1 MDNRQDYQP
10 FTPKSNGKLPDF
22 SAQNYRDRF
31 VEETEEEKLDLSWLL
46 GVLRRRILVM
56 AAATIALS
64 ALAGTAIVT
73 ASKQI
78 TLEYE
83 GSFSLLVEP
92 ATAEGLLS
100 KQLDNTVAADLAKI
114 NIEGISLVDYETQ
127 IRILRSPKMMQPVL
141 QDLRAWNPNLTYS
154 ELMTKLSISR
164 VSYGRDGKQ
173 QGTKILEVRY
183 KDSDP
188 NKIYGV
194 LDKVSKAYLEYS
206 LQQRLTGINQGIKF
220 IDMEMP
226 KLRERVEVLQ
236 LQVQRLRQN
245 SNLFE
250 PQLEGKSLSEQVQSI
265 RGQQVGLQVQLKG
278 MRNLYQSYQNLLDK
292 NNPIGVLMTQGQ
304 AYGGLLS
311 QIQKIDSDLSLKL
324 AQYREDSLPVLAL
337 RKSREELVLTAT
349 QQAKEVVMGNLASQ
363 IKEVEARDREMTAL
377 QKALYQKIRNFSV
390 TTRQYDNLVREQ
402 QVVTKSLSDFLAKR
416 EALRI
421 DAAQQ
426 QIPWVLINPPE
437 IPLDKFNRPIPATV
451 KQTKKQLALAVI
463 LSSLLGIA
471 VGLLVEVLNTVFHS
485 PEALR
490 IATKLPVIGVIP
502 FSKKV
507 RRRAPARQRK
517 LTSARSS
524 SKSQVQVLE
533 SLDTE
538 PTAPTL
544 IGGQSIFRELD
555 YQFLEA
561 FRSLYTNIHLLSAGT
576 AIRSLLVS
584 SAVAGDGKSTVALH
598 LAAIAAAVGQRVLLV
613 DADLRCPQLH
623 TKLGLPNVR
632 GLADAIST
640 DLSLNDAIQ
649 RALNQDNLFVLT
661 AGQIPPDPIKLL
673 SSKKMQY
680 LMEQF
685 QAFFDL
691 VIYDTPPLAGLA
703 DAHLI
708 AAHTDATIMVVQIAK
723 TDRAQVRKV
732 LEELKI
738 SGASVLGIVANGC
751 KNDPNSYRQR
761 SVGLDTLYDQKLSA
775 LGTKNQ
781 N

>member
-10 FTPKSNGKLPDF
+10 FTPKSNGKLPNF
-22 SAQNYRDRF
+22 SAQNYRDNF
-31 VEETEEEKLDLSWLL
+31 VEETEEEKLDLSWLF

-64 ALAGTAIVT
+64 ALAGTAIFIT
-73 ASKQI
+73 SKKI
-78 TLEYE
+78 TLDYE

-141 QDLRAWNPNLTYS
+141 QELRAWNPNLTYTEMMS
-154 ELMTKLSISR
+154 KLTINR
-164 VSYGRDGKQ
+164 VSYAKDGKQ

-183 KDSDP
+183 KDSDT

-236 LQVQRLRQN
+236 LQVQKLRQQ
-245 SNLFE
+245 SNLFD

-265 RGQQVGLQVQLKG
+265 RGQQVGLQVQLRG
-278 MRNLYQSYQNLLDK
+278 MRSLYQSYQKLVNE
-292 NNPIGVLMTQGQ
+292 NNPVGVLMTQGQ
-304 AYGGLLS
+304 AYSGLLS
-311 QIQKIDSDLSLKL
+311 QIQKVDSDLSLKL
-324 AQYREDSLPVLAL
+324 AQYRDDSLPILAL
-337 RKSREELVLTAT
+337 RKSREELILTSS
-349 QQAKEVVMGNLASQ
+349 QQAKEVVMANLSSQ
-363 IKEVEARDREMTAL
+363 IKEVEARDREMTLL
-377 QKALYQKIRNFSV
+377 QKELNQKIRNFSV

-437 IPLDKFNRPIPATV
+437 IPLDKFGKYTTFTV

-463 LSSLLGIA
+463 LSGLLGIA
-471 VGLLVEVLNTVFHS
+471 VGLLVEVLNTVFHT

-490 IATKLPVIGVIP
+490 IATRLPVIGIIP

-507 RRRAPARQRK
+507 KRRPPVRSRK
-517 LTSARSS
+517 LTSARSN
-524 SKSQVQVLE
+524 SKVEVMELGEAQPTVPMLGP
-533 SLDTE
+533 SLFSD
-538 PTAPTL
+538 
-544 IGGQSIFRELD
+544 LD

-561 FRSLYTNIHLLSAGT
+561 FRSLYTNIHLLSAGRT
-576 AIRSLLVS
+576 IRSLLVS

-598 LAAIAAAVGQRVLLV
+598 LAATAAAVGQRVLLV

-623 TKLGLPNVR
+623 AKLGLPNVR
-632 GLADAIST
+632 GLGDAIST

-649 RALNQDNLFVLT
+649 RSPNQDNLFVLT

-691 VIYDTPPLAGLA
+691 VIYDTPPLGGLA

-708 AAHTDATIMVVQIAK
+708 AAHTDATIMVVQIGK
-723 TDRAQVRKV
+723 TDRSQVRRV

-751 KNDPNSYRQR
+751 KNDRHSYRSR
-761 SVGLDTLYDQKLSA
+761 PVGLETLYDQKLPV
-775 LGTKNQ
+775 LGTNNQ
-781 N
+781 K

>member
-10 FTPKSNGKLPDF
+10 FTPKSNGKLPNF
-22 SAQNYRDRF
+22 SAQNYRDNF
-31 VEETEEEKLDLSWLL
+31 VEETEEEKLDLSWLF

-64 ALAGTAIVT
+64 ALAGTAIFIT
-73 ASKQI
+73 SKKI
-78 TLEYE
+78 TLDYE

-141 QDLRAWNPNLTYS
+141 QELQAWNPNLTYTEMMS
-154 ELMTKLSISR
+154 KLTINR
-164 VSYGRDGKQ
+164 VSYAKDGKQ

-188 NKIYGV
+188 KKIYGV

-236 LQVQRLRQN
+236 LQVQRLRQQ
-245 SNLFE
+245 SNLFD

-265 RGQQVGLQVQLKG
+265 RGQQVGLQVQLRG
-278 MRNLYQSYQNLLDK
+278 MRSLYQSYQKLVNE
-292 NNPIGVLMTQGQ
+292 NNPVGVLMTQGQ
-304 AYGGLLS
+304 AYSGLLS
-311 QIQKIDSDLSLKL
+311 QIQKVDSDLSLKS
-324 AQYREDSLPVLAL
+324 AQYRDDSLPILAL
-337 RKSREELVLTAT
+337 RKSREELILTSS
-349 QQAKEVVMGNLASQ
+349 QQAKEVVMSNLSSQ
-363 IKEVEARDREMTAL
+363 IKEVEARDREMTLL
-377 QKALYQKIRNFSV
+377 QKELNKKIRDFSV
-390 TTRQYDNLVREQ
+390 TTREYDNLVREQ

-437 IPLDKFNRPIPATV
+437 IPLDKFGKYITSTV

-471 VGLLVEVLNTVFHS
+471 VGLLVEVLNTVFHT

-490 IATKLPVIGVIP
+490 IATRLPVIGVIP

-507 RRRAPARQRK
+507 KRRPPVRSRK
-517 LTSARSS
+517 LTSARSN
-524 SKSQVQVLE
+524 SKVEVMQLGEAQPTVPILE
-533 SLDTE
+533 PSLFSD
-538 PTAPTL
+538 
-544 IGGQSIFRELD
+544 LD

-561 FRSLYTNIHLLSAGT
+561 FRSLYTNIHLLSAGRT
-576 AIRSLLVS
+576 IRSLLVS

-598 LAAIAAAVGQRVLLV
+598 LAATAAAVGQRVLLV

-623 TKLGLPNVR
+623 AKLGLPNVR
-632 GLADAIST
+632 GLGDAIST

-649 RALNQDNLFVLT
+649 RSPNQDNLFVLT

-691 VIYDTPPLAGLA
+691 VIYDTPPLGGLA

-708 AAHTDATIMVVQIAK
+708 AAHTDATIMVVQIGK
-723 TDRAQVRKV
+723 TDRSQVRRV

-751 KNDPNSYRQR
+751 KNDRHSYRSR
-761 SVGLDTLYDQKLSA
+761 PVGLETLYDQKLPV
-775 LGTKNQ
+775 LGTNNQ
-781 N
+781 K

>member
-10 FTPKSNGKLPDF
+10 FTPKSNGKLPNF
-22 SAQNYRDRF
+22 SAQNYRDNF
-31 VEETEEEKLDLSWLL
+31 VEETEEEKLDLSWLF

-64 ALAGTAIVT
+64 ALAGTAIFIT
-73 ASKQI
+73 SKKI
-78 TLEYE
+78 TLDYE

-141 QDLRAWNPNLTYS
+141 QELRAWNPNLTYTEMMS
-154 ELMTKLSISR
+154 KLTISR
-164 VSYGRDGKQ
+164 VSYAKDGKQ

-183 KDSDP
+183 KDSDI

-236 LQVQRLRQN
+236 LQVQKLRQQ
-245 SNLFE
+245 SNLFD

-265 RGQQVGLQVQLKG
+265 RGQQVGLQVQLRG
-278 MRNLYQSYQNLLDK
+278 MRSLYQSYQKLVNE
-292 NNPIGVLMTQGQ
+292 NNPVGVLMTQGQ
-304 AYGGLLS
+304 AYSGLLS
-311 QIQKIDSDLSLKL
+311 QIQKVDSDLSLKL
-324 AQYREDSLPVLAL
+324 AQYRDDSLPILAL
-337 RKSREELVLTAT
+337 RKSREELILTSS
-349 QQAKEVVMGNLASQ
+349 QQAKEVVMANLSSQ
-363 IKEVEARDREMTAL
+363 IKEVEARDREMTLL
-377 QKALYQKIRNFSV
+377 QKELNQKIRNFSV

-437 IPLDKFNRPIPATV
+437 IPLDKFGKYITSTV

-471 VGLLVEVLNTVFHS
+471 VGLLVEVLNTVFHT

-490 IATKLPVIGVIP
+490 IATRLPVIGVIP

-507 RRRAPARQRK
+507 KRRPPVRSRK
-517 LTSARSS
+517 LTSARSN
-524 SKSQVQVLE
+524 SKVEVMELGEAQPTVPMLGP
-533 SLDTE
+533 SLFSD
-538 PTAPTL
+538 
-544 IGGQSIFRELD
+544 LD

-561 FRSLYTNIHLLSAGT
+561 FRSLYTNIHLLSAGRT
-576 AIRSLLVS
+576 IRSLLVS

-598 LAAIAAAVGQRVLLV
+598 LAATAAAVGQRVLLV

-623 TKLGLPNVR
+623 AKLGLPNVR
-632 GLADAIST
+632 GLGDAIST

-649 RALNQDNLFVLT
+649 RSPNQDNLFVLT

-691 VIYDTPPLAGLA
+691 VIYDTPPLGGLA

-708 AAHTDATIMVVQIAK
+708 AAHTDATIMVVQIGK
-723 TDRAQVRKV
+723 TDRSQVRRV

-751 KNDPNSYRQR
+751 KNDRHSYRSR
-761 SVGLDTLYDQKLSA
+761 PVGLETLYDQKLPV
-775 LGTKNQ
+775 LGTNNQ
-781 N
+781 K

>member
-1 MDNRQDYQP
+1 MDSRQDYQP
-10 FTPKSNGKLPDF
+10 FTPKSNAKLPEL
-22 SAQNYRDRF
+22 SAQNYRDHF
-31 VEETEEEKLDLSWLL
+31 VEEREEEKLDLSWLL
-46 GVLRRRILVM
+46 GVVRRRFLVM

-64 ALAGTAIVT
+64 ALAGTAIVAT
-73 ASKQI
+73 SKSI
-78 TLEYE
+78 TVEYE

-92 ATAEGLLS
+92 ATAEGLQS
-100 KQLDNTVAADLAKI
+100 KQLNNTQAADLARI
-114 NIEGISLVDYETQ
+114 NIEGISLLDYETQ
-127 IRILRSPKMMQPVL
+127 IRILRSPKMMQPVIEE
-141 QDLRAWNPNLTYS
+141 LRASYPKMNYS
-154 ELMTKLSISR
+154 ELISKMSIQRISYTK
-164 VSYGRDGKQ
+164 DGKQ
-173 QGTKILEVRY
+173 QGTKILQVRY
-183 KDSDP
+183 KDS
-188 NKIYGV
+188 NRKKIYRV
-194 LDKVSKAYLEYS
+194 LDKISKAYLDYS
-206 LQQRLTGINQGIKF
+206 LQQRLMGINQGIKF
-220 IDMEMP
+220 IDTEMP

-236 LQVQRLRQN
+236 LQVQRLRQQ

-250 PQLEGKSLSEQVQSI
+250 PQIEGKSLSEQVQSI
-265 RGQQVGLQVQLKG
+265 RGKQVEIRVQLKG
-278 MRNLYQSYQNLLDK
+278 MRNLYQSYEKLLNE
-292 NNPIGVLMTQGQ
+292 NNPQGLLMTQGQ
-304 AYGGLLS
+304 AYGALLG
-311 QIQKIDSDLSLKL
+311 QIQRIDSELSLKL

-349 QQAKEVVMGNLASQ
+349 QQAREVVMGNLETQ

-377 QKALYQKIRNFSV
+377 QNALNQKIRNFSV
-390 TTRQYDNLVREQ
+390 TTRQYDNLQREL

-437 IPLDKFNRPIPATV
+437 IPLDKFGRPITATV

-471 VGLLVEVLNTVFHS
+471 VGLLVEVLNTVFHT
-485 PEALR
+485 PESLR
-490 IATKLPVIGVIP
+490 MATRLPILGAIP
-502 FSKKV
+502 FTKKV
-507 RRRAPARQRK
+507 KRRPPARQRK
-517 LTSARSS
+517 LTSARSN
-524 SKSQVQVLE
+524 SKVEVVELGE
-533 SLDTE
+533 PRDTGSMS
-538 PTAPTL
+538 
-544 IGGQSIFRELD
+544 GGPSILSDLD

-576 AIRSLLVS
+576 AIRSLLVG

-598 LAAIAAAVGQRVLLV
+598 LAATAAAVGQRVLLV

-623 TKLGLPNVR
+623 AKLGLPNVR
-632 GLADAIST
+632 GLGDAIST

-649 RALNQDNLFVLT
+649 RAPNQENLFVLT

-703 DAHLI
+703 DTHLI
-708 AAHTDATIMVVQIAK
+708 AAHTDATIMVVQIGQ

-751 KNDPNSYRQR
+751 KNTGHSYRQR
-761 SVGLDTLYDQKLSA
+761 PVVLDTLYDQKLSA
-775 LGTKNQ
+775 LGTKNPK
-781 N
+781 

>member
-10 FTPKSNGKLPDF
+10 FTSKSNGKLPEF
-22 SAQNYRDRF
+22 STQKYRDNF
-31 VEETEEEKLDLSWLL
+31 VEETEEEKLDLSWLA

-64 ALAGTAIVT
+64 ALAGTAIVIT
-73 ASKQI
+73 SKKM

-127 IRILRSPKMMQPVL
+127 IRILRSPKMMEPVVKE
-141 QDLRAWNPNLTYS
+141 LRTWNPNMTYS
-154 ELMTKLSISR
+154 ELMSKLSISR
-164 VSYGRDGKQ
+164 LSYTKDGKQ

-183 KDSDP
+183 KDTDKQ
-188 NKIYGV
+188 KIYGV
-194 LDKVSKAYLEYS
+194 LEKVSKAYLEYS

-236 LQVQRLRQN
+236 LQVQRLRQQ
-245 SNLFE
+245 SNLFD

-265 RGQQVGLQVQLKG
+265 RGQQVGIQVQLQG
-278 MRNLYQSYQNLLDK
+278 IRNLYQSYEKLLK
-292 NNPIGVLMTQGQ
+292 QNNPQGLLMTQGL
-304 AYGGLLS
+304 AYAGLLG
-311 QIQKIDSDLSLKL
+311 QIQKIDSDLSMKL
-324 AQYREDSLPVLAL
+324 AQYREDSLPVVAL
-337 RKSREELVLTAT
+337 RKSREQLILTAT
-349 QQAKEVVMGNLASQ
+349 QQAKEVVMGNLETQ
-363 IKEVEARDREMTAL
+363 IRELEARDREMTAL
-377 QKALYQKIRNFSV
+377 QKNINQKIRNFSV
-390 TTRQYDNLVREQ
+390 TTRQYDNLQREL
-402 QVVTKSLSDFLAKR
+402 QVVTKSFSDFLAKR

-437 IPLDKFNRPIPATV
+437 IPLDKFGRPIAATV

-463 LSSLLGIA
+463 LSSLVGIA
-471 VGLLVEVLNTVFHS
+471 IGLLVEVLNTVFHT
-485 PEALR
+485 PEAVR
-490 IATKLPVIGVIP
+490 MATKLPVIGVIP
-502 FSKKV
+502 FTKKV
-507 RRRAPARQRK
+507 KRRPPARSRK
-517 LTSARSS
+517 LTSARSQ
-524 SKSQVQVLE
+524 SKSKVEFLE
-533 SLDTE
+533 PVE
-538 PTAPTL
+538 VIPTAPML
-544 IGGQSIFRELD
+544 GGQSIFSDLD
-555 YQFLEA
+555 YPFVEA
-561 FRSLYTNIHLLSAGT
+561 FRSLYTNIHLLSAGRT
-576 AIRSLLVS
+576 LRSLLVA
-584 SAVAGDGKSTVALH
+584 SASAGDGKSTVALH
-598 LAAIAAAVGQRVLLV
+598 LAATAAAVGQRVLLV

-623 TKLGLPNVR
+623 AKLGIPNVR
-632 GLADAIST
+632 GLGDAIST
-640 DLSLNDAIQ
+640 DLSLNDAIV
-649 RALNQDNLFVLT
+649 RAPNQDNLFVLT
-661 AGQIPPDPIKLL
+661 AGQIPADPIKLL

-708 AAHTDATIMVVQIAK
+708 AAHTDATIMVVQIGK
-723 TDRAQVRKV
+723 TDRSQVRKV

-751 KNDPNSYRQR
+751 KNSNHSYRQR
-761 SVGLDTLYDQKLSA
+761 PIGIETLYDQKLSP

>member
-10 FTPKSNGKLPDF
+10 FTPKSNGKLPNL
-22 SAQNYRDRF
+22 SAQNYRDNF
-31 VEETEEEKLDLSWLL
+31 VEETEEEEKLDLSWLF

-64 ALAGTAIVT
+64 ALAGTAILIT
-73 ASKQI
+73 SKKI
-78 TLEYE
+78 TLDYE

-100 KQLDNTVAADLAKI
+100 KQLDNSVTADLAKI

-141 QDLRAWNPNLTYS
+141 QELQAWNPNLTYTEMMS
-154 ELMTKLSISR
+154 KLTINR
-164 VSYGRDGKQ
+164 VSYAKDGKQ

-183 KDSDP
+183 KDSNP
-188 NKIYGV
+188 KKIYGV

-236 LQVQRLRQN
+236 LQVQRLRQQ
-245 SNLFE
+245 SNLFD

-265 RGQQVGLQVQLKG
+265 RGQQVGLQVQLRG
-278 MRNLYQSYQNLLDK
+278 MRSLYQSYQKLVNE
-292 NNPIGVLMTQGQ
+292 NNPVGVLMTQGQ
-304 AYGGLLS
+304 AYSGLLS
-311 QIQKIDSDLSLKL
+311 QIQKVDSDLSLKS
-324 AQYREDSLPVLAL
+324 AQYRDDSLPILAL
-337 RKSREELVLTAT
+337 RKSREELILTSS
-349 QQAKEVVMGNLASQ
+349 QQAKEVVMSNLSSQ
-363 IKEVEARDREMTAL
+363 IKEVEARDREMTLL
-377 QKALYQKIRNFSV
+377 QKELNKKIRDFSV
-390 TTRQYDNLVREQ
+390 TTREYDNLVREQ

-437 IPLDKFNRPIPATV
+437 IPLDKFGKYVTSTV

-471 VGLLVEVLNTVFHS
+471 VGLLVEVLNTVFHT

-490 IATKLPVIGVIP
+490 IATRLPVIGVIP

-507 RRRAPARQRK
+507 KRRPPVRSRK
-517 LTSARSS
+517 LTSARSN
-524 SKSQVQVLE
+524 SKVEVMQLGEAQPTVPILE
-533 SLDTE
+533 PSLFSD
-538 PTAPTL
+538 
-544 IGGQSIFRELD
+544 LD

-561 FRSLYTNIHLLSAGT
+561 FRSLYTNIHLLSAGRT
-576 AIRSLLVS
+576 IRSLLVS

-598 LAAIAAAVGQRVLLV
+598 LAATAAAVGQRVLLV

-623 TKLGLPNVR
+623 AKLGLPNVR
-632 GLADAIST
+632 GLGDAIST

-649 RALNQDNLFVLT
+649 RSPNQDNLFVLT

-691 VIYDTPPLAGLA
+691 VIYDTPPLGGLA

-708 AAHTDATIMVVQIAK
+708 AAHTDATIMVVQIGK
-723 TDRAQVRKV
+723 TDRSQVRRV

-751 KNDPNSYRQR
+751 KNDRHSYRSR
-761 SVGLDTLYDQKLSA
+761 PVGLETLYDQKLPV
-775 LGTKNQ
+775 LGTNNQ
-781 N
+781 K

>member
-10 FTPKSNGKLPDF
+10 YTPKSNGKLPNF
-22 SAQNYRDRF
+22 SAQNYRDNF
-31 VEETEEEKLDLSWLL
+31 VEEIEEEKLDLSWLL

-64 ALAGTAIVT
+64 ALAGTAIFIT
-73 ASKQI
+73 SKKI
-78 TLEYE
+78 TLDYE

-100 KQLDNTVAADLAKI
+100 KQLDNTVAADLANI

-141 QDLRAWNPNLTYS
+141 KELRAWNPNMTYT
-154 ELMTKLSISR
+154 ELMSKLTISR
-164 VSYGRDGKQ
+164 VSYAKDGKQ

-183 KDSDP
+183 KDADT

-236 LQVQRLRQN
+236 LQVQRLRQQ
-245 SNLFE
+245 SNLFD

-265 RGQQVGLQVQLKG
+265 RGQQVGLQVQLRG
-278 MRNLYQSYQNLLDK
+278 MRSLYQSYQKLINE
-292 NNPIGVLMTQGQ
+292 NNPVGVLMTQGQ
-304 AYGGLLS
+304 AYSGLLG
-311 QIQKIDSDLSLKL
+311 QIQKVDSDLSLKL

-337 RKSREELVLTAT
+337 RKSREELILTSS
-349 QQAKEVVMGNLASQ
+349 QQAKEVVMGNLSTQ
-363 IKEVEARDREMTAL
+363 IKEVEARDREMTLL
-377 QKALYQKIRNFSV
+377 QKELNQKIRNFSV

-437 IPLDKFNRPIPATV
+437 IPLDKFGKYITSTV

-463 LSSLLGIA
+463 LSGLLGIA
-471 VGLLVEVLNTVFHS
+471 VGLLVEVLNTVFHT

-490 IATKLPVIGVIP
+490 IATRLPVIGVIP
-502 FSKKV
+502 FSKKAKRRPPV
-507 RRRAPARQRK
+507 RSRK
-517 LTSARSS
+517 LTSARSN
-524 SKSQVQVLE
+524 SKVEVMELGEAQPTVPMLGP
-533 SLDTE
+533 SLFSD
-538 PTAPTL
+538 
-544 IGGQSIFRELD
+544 LD

-561 FRSLYTNIHLLSAGT
+561 FRSLYTNIHLLSAGRT
-576 AIRSLLVS
+576 IRSLLVG
-584 SAVAGDGKSTVALH
+584 SALAGDGKSTVALH
-598 LAAIAAAVGQRVLLV
+598 LAATAAAVGQRVLLV

-623 TKLGLPNVR
+623 AKLGLPNVR
-632 GLADAIST
+632 GLGDAIST

-649 RALNQDNLFVLT
+649 RSPNQDNLFVLT

-691 VIYDTPPLAGLA
+691 VIYDTPPLGGLA

-708 AAHTDATIMVVQIAK
+708 AAHTDATIMVVQIGK
-723 TDRAQVRKV
+723 TDRSHVRRV

-751 KNDPNSYRQR
+751 KNDRHSYRQR
-761 SVGLDTLYDQKLSA
+761 PVGLETLYDQKISV
-775 LGTKNQ
+775 LGTNNQ
-781 N
+781 K

>member
-10 FTPKSNGKLPDF
+10 FTPKSNGKLPNF
-22 SAQNYRDRF
+22 SAQNYRDNF
-31 VEETEEEKLDLSWLL
+31 VEETEEEKLDLSWLF

-64 ALAGTAIVT
+64 ALAGTAILIT
-73 ASKQI
+73 SKKI
-78 TLEYE
+78 TLDYE

-100 KQLDNTVAADLAKI
+100 KQLDNSVAADLAKI

-141 QDLRAWNPNLTYS
+141 QELQAWNPNLTYTEMMS
-154 ELMTKLSISR
+154 KLTINR
-164 VSYGRDGKQ
+164 VSYAKDGKQ

-188 NKIYGV
+188 KKIYGV

-236 LQVQRLRQN
+236 LQVQRLRQQ
-245 SNLFE
+245 SNLFD

-265 RGQQVGLQVQLKG
+265 RGQQVGLQVQLRG
-278 MRNLYQSYQNLLDK
+278 MRSLYQSYQKLVNE
-292 NNPIGVLMTQGQ
+292 NNPVGVLMTQGQ
-304 AYGGLLS
+304 AYSGLLS
-311 QIQKIDSDLSLKL
+311 QIQKVDSDLSLKS
-324 AQYREDSLPVLAL
+324 AQYRDDSLPILAL
-337 RKSREELVLTAT
+337 RKSREELILTSS
-349 QQAKEVVMGNLASQ
+349 QQAKEVVMSNLSSQ
-363 IKEVEARDREMTAL
+363 IKEVEARDREMTLL
-377 QKALYQKIRNFSV
+377 QKELNKKIRDFSV
-390 TTRQYDNLVREQ
+390 TTREYDNLVREQ

-437 IPLDKFNRPIPATV
+437 IPLDKFGKYVTSTV

-471 VGLLVEVLNTVFHS
+471 VGLLVEVLNTVFHT

-490 IATKLPVIGVIP
+490 IATRLPVIGVIP

-507 RRRAPARQRK
+507 KRRPPVRSRK
-517 LTSARSS
+517 LTSARSN
-524 SKSQVQVLE
+524 SKVEVMQLGEAQPTVPILE
-533 SLDTE
+533 PSLFSD
-538 PTAPTL
+538 
-544 IGGQSIFRELD
+544 LD

-561 FRSLYTNIHLLSAGT
+561 FRSLYTNIHLLSAGRT
-576 AIRSLLVS
+576 IRSLLVS

-598 LAAIAAAVGQRVLLV
+598 LAATAAAVGQRVLLV

-623 TKLGLPNVR
+623 AKLGLPNVR
-632 GLADAIST
+632 GLGDAIST

-649 RALNQDNLFVLT
+649 RSPNQDNLFVLT

-691 VIYDTPPLAGLA
+691 VIYDTPPLGGLA

-708 AAHTDATIMVVQIAK
+708 AAHTDATIMVVQIGK
-723 TDRAQVRKV
+723 TDRSQVRRV

-751 KNDPNSYRQR
+751 KNDRHSYRSR
-761 SVGLDTLYDQKLSA
+761 PVGLETLYDQKLPV
-775 LGTKNQ
+775 LGTNNQ
-781 N
+781 K

>member
-10 FTPKSNGKLPDF
+10 FTPKSNGKLPNF
-22 SAQNYRDRF
+22 SAQNYRDNF
-31 VEETEEEKLDLSWLL
+31 VEETEEEKLDLSWLF

-64 ALAGTAIVT
+64 ALAGTAIFIT
-73 ASKQI
+73 SKKI
-78 TLEYE
+78 TLDYE

-141 QDLRAWNPNLTYS
+141 QELQAWNPNLTYTEMMS
-154 ELMTKLSISR
+154 KLTINR
-164 VSYGRDGKQ
+164 VSYAKDGKQ

-183 KDSDP
+183 KDSNP
-188 NKIYGV
+188 KKIYGV

-236 LQVQRLRQN
+236 LQVQRLRQQ
-245 SNLFE
+245 SNLFD

-265 RGQQVGLQVQLKG
+265 RGQQVGLQVQLRG
-278 MRNLYQSYQNLLDK
+278 MRSLYQSYQKLVNE
-292 NNPIGVLMTQGQ
+292 NNPVGVLMTQGQ
-304 AYGGLLS
+304 AYSGLLS
-311 QIQKIDSDLSLKL
+311 QIQKVDSDLSLKS
-324 AQYREDSLPVLAL
+324 AQYRDDSLPILAL
-337 RKSREELVLTAT
+337 RKSREELILTSS
-349 QQAKEVVMGNLASQ
+349 QQAKEVVMSNLSSQ
-363 IKEVEARDREMTAL
+363 IKEVEARDREMTLL
-377 QKALYQKIRNFSV
+377 QKELNKKIRDFSV
-390 TTRQYDNLVREQ
+390 TTREYDNLVREQ

-437 IPLDKFNRPIPATV
+437 IPLDKFGKYVTSTV

-471 VGLLVEVLNTVFHS
+471 VGLLVEVLNTVFHT

-490 IATKLPVIGVIP
+490 IATRLPVIGVIP

-507 RRRAPARQRK
+507 KRRPPVRSRK
-517 LTSARSS
+517 LTSARSN
-524 SKSQVQVLE
+524 SKVEVMQLGEAQPTVPILE
-533 SLDTE
+533 PSLFSD
-538 PTAPTL
+538 
-544 IGGQSIFRELD
+544 LD

-561 FRSLYTNIHLLSAGT
+561 FRSLYTNIHLLSAGRT
-576 AIRSLLVS
+576 IRSLLVS

-598 LAAIAAAVGQRVLLV
+598 LAATAAAVGQRVLLV

-623 TKLGLPNVR
+623 AKLGLPNVR
-632 GLADAIST
+632 GLGDAIST

-649 RALNQDNLFVLT
+649 RSPNQDNLFVLT

-691 VIYDTPPLAGLA
+691 VIYDTPPLGGLA

-708 AAHTDATIMVVQIAK
+708 AAHTDATIMVVQIGK
-723 TDRAQVRKV
+723 TDRSQVRRV

-751 KNDPNSYRQR
+751 KNDRHSYRSR
-761 SVGLDTLYDQKLSA
+761 PVGLETLYDQKLPV
-775 LGTKNQ
+775 LGTNNQ
-781 N
+781 K

>member
-10 FTPKSNGKLPDF
+10 FTPKSNGKLPNF
-22 SAQNYRDRF
+22 SAQNYRDNF
-31 VEETEEEKLDLSWLL
+31 VEETEEEKLDLSWLF

-56 AAATIALS
+56 VAATIALS
-64 ALAGTAIVT
+64 ALAGTAIFIT
-73 ASKQI
+73 SKKI
-78 TLEYE
+78 TLDYE

-141 QDLRAWNPNLTYS
+141 QELQAWNPNLTYTEMMS
-154 ELMTKLSISR
+154 KLTINR
-164 VSYGRDGKQ
+164 VSYAKDGKQ

-188 NKIYGV
+188 KKIYGV

-236 LQVQRLRQN
+236 LQVQRLRQQ
-245 SNLFE
+245 SNLFD

-265 RGQQVGLQVQLKG
+265 RGQQVGLQVQLRG
-278 MRNLYQSYQNLLDK
+278 MRSLYQSYQKLVNE
-292 NNPIGVLMTQGQ
+292 NNPVGVLMTQGQ
-304 AYGGLLS
+304 AYSGLLS
-311 QIQKIDSDLSLKL
+311 QIQKVDSDLSLKS
-324 AQYREDSLPVLAL
+324 AQYREDSLPILAL
-337 RKSREELVLTAT
+337 RKSREELILTSS
-349 QQAKEVVMGNLASQ
+349 QQAKEVVMSNLSSQ
-363 IKEVEARDREMTAL
+363 IKEVEARDREMTLL
-377 QKALYQKIRNFSV
+377 QKELNKKIRDFSV
-390 TTRQYDNLVREQ
+390 TTREYDNLVREQ

-437 IPLDKFNRPIPATV
+437 IPLDKFGKYITSTV

-471 VGLLVEVLNTVFHS
+471 VGLLVEVLNTVFHT

-490 IATKLPVIGVIP
+490 IATRLPVIGVIP

-507 RRRAPARQRK
+507 KRRPPVRSRK
-517 LTSARSS
+517 LTSARSN
-524 SKSQVQVLE
+524 SKVEVMQLGEAQPTVPILE
-533 SLDTE
+533 PSLFSD
-538 PTAPTL
+538 
-544 IGGQSIFRELD
+544 LD

-561 FRSLYTNIHLLSAGT
+561 FRSLYTNIHLLSAGRT
-576 AIRSLLVS
+576 IRSLLVS

-598 LAAIAAAVGQRVLLV
+598 LAATAAAVGQRVLLV

-623 TKLGLPNVR
+623 AKLGLPNVR
-632 GLADAIST
+632 GLGDAIST

-649 RALNQDNLFVLT
+649 RSPNQDNLFVLT

-691 VIYDTPPLAGLA
+691 VIYDTPPLGGLA

-708 AAHTDATIMVVQIAK
+708 AAHTDATIMVVQIGK
-723 TDRAQVRKV
+723 TDRSQVRRV

-751 KNDPNSYRQR
+751 KNDRHSYRSR
-761 SVGLDTLYDQKLSA
+761 PVGLETLYDQKLPV
-775 LGTKNQ
+775 LGTNNQ
-781 N
+781 K

>member
-10 FTPKSNGKLPDF
+10 FTPKSNGKLPNF
-22 SAQNYRDRF
+22 SAQNYRDNF
-31 VEETEEEKLDLSWLL
+31 VEETEEEKLDLSWLF

-64 ALAGTAIVT
+64 ALAGTAIFIT
-73 ASKQI
+73 SKKI
-78 TLEYE
+78 TLDYE

-141 QDLRAWNPNLTYS
+141 QELRAWNPNLTYTEMMS
-154 ELMTKLSISR
+154 KLTINR
-164 VSYGRDGKQ
+164 VSYAKDGKQ

-188 NKIYGV
+188 KKIYGV

-236 LQVQRLRQN
+236 LQVQRLRQQ
-245 SNLFE
+245 SNLFD

-265 RGQQVGLQVQLKG
+265 RGQQVGLQVQLRG
-278 MRNLYQSYQNLLDK
+278 MRSLYQSYQKLVNE
-292 NNPIGVLMTQGQ
+292 NNPVGVLMTQGQ
-304 AYGGLLS
+304 AYSGLLS
-311 QIQKIDSDLSLKL
+311 QIQKVDSDLSLKS
-324 AQYREDSLPVLAL
+324 AQYREDSLPILAL
-337 RKSREELVLTAT
+337 RKSREELILTSS
-349 QQAKEVVMGNLASQ
+349 QQAKEVVMSNLSSQ
-363 IKEVEARDREMTAL
+363 IKEVEARDREMTLL
-377 QKALYQKIRNFSV
+377 QKELNKKIRDFSV
-390 TTRQYDNLVREQ
+390 TTREYDNLVREQ

-437 IPLDKFNRPIPATV
+437 IPLDKFGKYITSTV

-471 VGLLVEVLNTVFHS
+471 VGLLVEVLNTVFHT

-490 IATKLPVIGVIP
+490 IATRLPVIGIIP

-507 RRRAPARQRK
+507 KRRPPVRSRK
-517 LTSARSS
+517 LTSARSN
-524 SKSQVQVLE
+524 SKVEVMQLGEAQPTVPILE
-533 SLDTE
+533 PSLFSD
-538 PTAPTL
+538 
-544 IGGQSIFRELD
+544 LD

-561 FRSLYTNIHLLSAGT
+561 FRSLYTNIHLLSAGRT
-576 AIRSLLVS
+576 IRSLLVS

-598 LAAIAAAVGQRVLLV
+598 LAATAAAVGQRVLLV

-623 TKLGLPNVR
+623 AKLGLPNVR
-632 GLADAIST
+632 GLGDAIST

-649 RALNQDNLFVLT
+649 RSPNQDNLFVLT

-691 VIYDTPPLAGLA
+691 VIYDTPPLGGLA

-708 AAHTDATIMVVQIAK
+708 AAHTDATIMVVQIGK
-723 TDRAQVRKV
+723 TDRSQVRRV

-751 KNDPNSYRQR
+751 KNDRHSYRSR
-761 SVGLDTLYDQKLSA
+761 PVGLETLYDQKLPV
-775 LGTKNQ
+775 LGTNNQ
-781 N
+781 K

>member
-10 FTPKSNGKLPDF
+10 FTPKSNGKLPNF
-22 SAQNYRDRF
+22 SAQNYRDNF
-31 VEETEEEKLDLSWLL
+31 VEETEEEKLDLSWLF

-64 ALAGTAIVT
+64 ALAGTAILIT
-73 ASKQI
+73 SKKI
-78 TLEYE
+78 TLDYE

-100 KQLDNTVAADLAKI
+100 KQLDNSVTADLAKI

-141 QDLRAWNPNLTYS
+141 QELRAWNPNLTYTEMMS
-154 ELMTKLSISR
+154 KLTINR
-164 VSYGRDGKQ
+164 VSYAKDGKQ

-183 KDSDP
+183 KDSNP
-188 NKIYGV
+188 KKIYGV

-236 LQVQRLRQN
+236 LQVQRLRQQ
-245 SNLFE
+245 SNLFD

-265 RGQQVGLQVQLKG
+265 RGQQVGLQVQLRG
-278 MRNLYQSYQNLLDK
+278 MRSLYQSYQKLVNE
-292 NNPIGVLMTQGQ
+292 NNPVGVLMTQGQ
-304 AYGGLLS
+304 AYSGLLS
-311 QIQKIDSDLSLKL
+311 QIQKVDSDLSLKS
-324 AQYREDSLPVLAL
+324 AQYRDDSLPILAL
-337 RKSREELVLTAT
+337 RKSREELILTSS
-349 QQAKEVVMGNLASQ
+349 QQAKEVVMSNLSSQ
-363 IKEVEARDREMTAL
+363 IKEVEARDREMTLL
-377 QKALYQKIRNFSV
+377 QKELNKKIRDFSV
-390 TTRQYDNLVREQ
+390 TTREYDNLVREQ

-437 IPLDKFNRPIPATV
+437 IPLDKFGKYITSTV

-463 LSSLLGIA
+463 LSGLLGIA
-471 VGLLVEVLNTVFHS
+471 VGLLVEVLNTVFHT

-490 IATKLPVIGVIP
+490 IATRLPVIGVIP

-507 RRRAPARQRK
+507 KRRPPVRSRK
-517 LTSARSS
+517 LTSARSN
-524 SKSQVQVLE
+524 SKVEVMQLGEAQPTVPILE
-533 SLDTE
+533 PSLFSD
-538 PTAPTL
+538 
-544 IGGQSIFRELD
+544 LD

-561 FRSLYTNIHLLSAGT
+561 FRSLYTNIHLLSAGRT
-576 AIRSLLVS
+576 IRSLLVS

-598 LAAIAAAVGQRVLLV
+598 LAATAAAVGQRVLLV

-623 TKLGLPNVR
+623 AKLGLPNVR
-632 GLADAIST
+632 GLGDAIST

-649 RALNQDNLFVLT
+649 RSPNQDNLFVLT

-691 VIYDTPPLAGLA
+691 VIYDTPPLGGLA

-708 AAHTDATIMVVQIAK
+708 AAHTDATIMVVQIGK
-723 TDRAQVRKV
+723 TDRSQVRRV

-751 KNDPNSYRQR
+751 KNDRHSYRSR
-761 SVGLDTLYDQKLSA
+761 PVGLETLYDQKLPV
-775 LGTKNQ
+775 LGTNNQ
-781 N
+781 K

>member
-10 FTPKSNGKLPDF
+10 FTPKSNGKLPNL
-22 SAQNYRDRF
+22 SAQNYRDNF
-31 VEETEEEKLDLSWLL
+31 VEETEEEKLDLSWLF

-64 ALAGTAIVT
+64 ALAGTAIFIT
-73 ASKQI
+73 SKKI
-78 TLEYE
+78 TLDYE

-100 KQLDNTVAADLAKI
+100 KQLDNSVAADLAKI

-141 QDLRAWNPNLTYS
+141 QELRAWNPNLTYTEMMS
-154 ELMTKLSISR
+154 KLTINR
-164 VSYGRDGKQ
+164 VSYAKDGKQ

-188 NKIYGV
+188 KKIYGV

-236 LQVQRLRQN
+236 LQVQRLRQQ
-245 SNLFE
+245 SNLFD

-265 RGQQVGLQVQLKG
+265 RGQQVGLQVQLRG
-278 MRNLYQSYQNLLDK
+278 MRSLYQSYQKLVNE
-292 NNPIGVLMTQGQ
+292 NNPVGVLMTQGQ
-304 AYGGLLS
+304 AYSGLLS
-311 QIQKIDSDLSLKL
+311 QIQKVDSDLSLKS
-324 AQYREDSLPVLAL
+324 AQYREDSLPILAL
-337 RKSREELVLTAT
+337 RKSREELILTSS
-349 QQAKEVVMGNLASQ
+349 QQAKEVVMSNLSSQ
-363 IKEVEARDREMTAL
+363 IKEVESRDREMTLL
-377 QKALYQKIRNFSV
+377 QKELNKKIRDFSV
-390 TTRQYDNLVREQ
+390 TTREYDNLVREQ

-437 IPLDKFNRPIPATV
+437 IPLDKFGKYITSTV

-463 LSSLLGIA
+463 LSGLLGIA
-471 VGLLVEVLNTVFHS
+471 VGLLVEVLNTVFHT

-490 IATKLPVIGVIP
+490 IATRLPVIGIIP

-507 RRRAPARQRK
+507 KRRPPVRSRK
-517 LTSARSS
+517 LTSARSN
-524 SKSQVQVLE
+524 SKVEVMQLGEAQPTVPILGP
-533 SLDTE
+533 SLFSD
-538 PTAPTL
+538 
-544 IGGQSIFRELD
+544 LD

-561 FRSLYTNIHLLSAGT
+561 FRSLYTNIHLLSAGRT
-576 AIRSLLVS
+576 IRSLLVS

-598 LAAIAAAVGQRVLLV
+598 LAATAAAVGQRVLLV

-623 TKLGLPNVR
+623 AKLGLPNVR
-632 GLADAIST
+632 GLGDAIST

-649 RALNQDNLFVLT
+649 RSPNQDNLFVLT

-691 VIYDTPPLAGLA
+691 VIYDTPPLGGLA

-708 AAHTDATIMVVQIAK
+708 AAHTDATIMVVQIGK
-723 TDRAQVRKV
+723 TDRSQVRRV

-751 KNDPNSYRQR
+751 KNDRHSYRSR
-761 SVGLDTLYDQKLSA
+761 PVGLETLYDQKLPV
-775 LGTKNQ
+775 LGTNNQ
-781 N
+781 K

>member
-1 MDNRQDYQP
+1 MDSRQDYQP
-10 FTPKSNGKLPDF
+10 FTPKSNGKLPEL
-22 SAQNYRDRF
+22 SAQNYRDHF
-31 VEETEEEKLDLSWLL
+31 VEEREEEKLDLSWLL
-46 GVLRRRILVM
+46 GVVRRRFLVM

-64 ALAGTAIVT
+64 ALAGTAIVLT
-73 ASKQI
+73 SKQI
-78 TLEYE
+78 TVEYE

-92 ATAEGLLS
+92 ATAEGLQS
-100 KQLDNTVAADLAKI
+100 KLLNNTQAADFAKI
-114 NIEGISLVDYETQ
+114 NIEGISLLDYETQ
-127 IRILRSPKMMQPVL
+127 IRILRSPKMMQPIIEE
-141 QDLRAWNPNLTYS
+141 LRASYPTMNYS
-154 ELMTKLSISR
+154 ELISKMSIQRISYTK
-164 VSYGRDGKQ
+164 DGKQ
-173 QGTKILEVRY
+173 QGTKILQVRY
-183 KDSDP
+183 KDS
-188 NKIYGV
+188 NRKKIYRV
-194 LDKVSKAYLEYS
+194 LDKISKAYLDYS
-206 LQQRLTGINQGIKF
+206 LEQRLMGINQGIKF

-236 LQVQRLRQN
+236 LQVQRLRQQ

-265 RGQQVGLQVQLKG
+265 RGKQVEIRVQLQG
-278 MRNLYQSYQNLLDK
+278 MRNLYQSYEKLLNE
-292 NNPIGVLMTQGQ
+292 NNPQGLLMTQGQ
-304 AYGGLLS
+304 AYGGLLG
-311 QIQKIDSDLSLKL
+311 QIQRIDSELSLKL

-337 RKSREELVLTAT
+337 RKSREELILTAT
-349 QQAKEVVMGNLASQ
+349 KQAKEVVMGNLETQ
-363 IKEVEARDREMTAL
+363 IKEIEARDREMTAS
-377 QKALYQKIRNFSV
+377 QNALNQKIRNFSV
-390 TTRQYDNLVREQ
+390 TTRQYDNLQREL

-426 QIPWVLINPPE
+426 QIPWVLINPPQ
-437 IPLDKFNRPIPATV
+437 IPLDKFGQPITATV

-471 VGLLVEVLNTVFHS
+471 VGLLVEVLNTVFHT
-485 PEALR
+485 PESLR
-490 IATKLPVIGVIP
+490 IATRLPILGVIP
-502 FSKKV
+502 FTKKV
-507 RRRAPARQRK
+507 KRRPPSRQRK
-517 LTSARSS
+517 LTSARSNSKVEVVEPGEARHTGPMSGGS
-524 SKSQVQVLE
+524 SILS
-533 SLDTE
+533 D
-538 PTAPTL
+538 
-544 IGGQSIFRELD
+544 LD

-576 AIRSLLVS
+576 AIRSLLIG

-598 LAAIAAAVGQRVLLV
+598 LAATAAAVGQRVLLV

-623 TKLGLPNVR
+623 AKLGLPNVR
-632 GLADAIST
+632 GLGDAIST

-649 RALNQDNLFVLT
+649 RAPNQENLFVLT

-703 DAHLI
+703 DTHLI
-708 AAHTDATIMVVQIAK
+708 AAHTDATIMVVQIGQ
-723 TDRAQVRKV
+723 TDRSQVRKV

-751 KNDPNSYRQR
+751 KNTDHSYRQR
-761 SVGLDTLYDQKLSA
+761 PVVLDTLYDQKLSA
-775 LGTKNQ
+775 LGTKNPH
-781 N
+781 

>member
-10 FTPKSNGKLPDF
+10 FTPKSNGKLPNL
-22 SAQNYRDRF
+22 SAQNYRDNF
-31 VEETEEEKLDLSWLL
+31 VEETEEEKLDLSWLF

-64 ALAGTAIVT
+64 ALAGTAIFIT
-73 ASKQI
+73 SKKI
-78 TLEYE
+78 TLDYE

-100 KQLDNTVAADLAKI
+100 KQLDNSVTADLAKI

-141 QDLRAWNPNLTYS
+141 QELRAWNPNLTYTEMMS
-154 ELMTKLSISR
+154 KLTINR
-164 VSYGRDGKQ
+164 VSYAKDGKQ

-188 NKIYGV
+188 KKIYGV

-236 LQVQRLRQN
+236 LQVQRLRQQ
-245 SNLFE
+245 SNLFD

-265 RGQQVGLQVQLKG
+265 RGQQVGLQVQLRG
-278 MRNLYQSYQNLLDK
+278 MRSLYQSYQKLVNE
-292 NNPIGVLMTQGQ
+292 NNPVGVLMTQGQ
-304 AYGGLLS
+304 AYSGLLS
-311 QIQKIDSDLSLKL
+311 QIQKVDSDLSLKS
-324 AQYREDSLPVLAL
+324 AQYREDSLPILAL
-337 RKSREELVLTAT
+337 RKSREELILTSS
-349 QQAKEVVMGNLASQ
+349 QQAKEVVMANLSSQ
-363 IKEVEARDREMTAL
+363 IKEVEARDREMTLL
-377 QKALYQKIRNFSV
+377 QKELNQKIRNFSV

-437 IPLDKFNRPIPATV
+437 IPLDKFGKYITSTV

-463 LSSLLGIA
+463 LSGLLGIA
-471 VGLLVEVLNTVFHS
+471 VGLLVEVLNTVFHT

-490 IATKLPVIGVIP
+490 IATRLPVIGIIP

-507 RRRAPARQRK
+507 KRRPPVRSRK
-517 LTSARSS
+517 LTSARSN
-524 SKSQVQVLE
+524 SKVEVMQLGEAQPTVPILGP
-533 SLDTE
+533 SLFSD
-538 PTAPTL
+538 
-544 IGGQSIFRELD
+544 LD

-561 FRSLYTNIHLLSAGT
+561 FRSLYTNIHLLSAGRT
-576 AIRSLLVS
+576 IRSLLVS

-598 LAAIAAAVGQRVLLV
+598 LAATAAAVGQRVLLV

-623 TKLGLPNVR
+623 AKLGLPNVR
-632 GLADAIST
+632 GLGDAIST

-649 RALNQDNLFVLT
+649 RSPNQDNLFVLT

-691 VIYDTPPLAGLA
+691 VIYDTPPLGGLA

-708 AAHTDATIMVVQIAK
+708 AAHTDATIMVVQIGK
-723 TDRAQVRKV
+723 TDRSQVRRV

-751 KNDPNSYRQR
+751 KNDRHSYRSR
-761 SVGLDTLYDQKLSA
+761 PVGLETLYDQKLPV
-775 LGTKNQ
+775 LGTNNQ
-781 N
+781 K

>member
-10 FTPKSNGKLPDF
+10 FTPKSNGKLPNL
-22 SAQNYRDRF
+22 SAQNYRDNF
-31 VEETEEEKLDLSWLL
+31 VEETEEEKLDLSWLF

-64 ALAGTAIVT
+64 ALAGTAIFIT
-73 ASKQI
+73 SKKI
-78 TLEYE
+78 TLDYE

-100 KQLDNTVAADLAKI
+100 KQLDNSVAADLAKI

-141 QDLRAWNPNLTYS
+141 QELRAWNPNLTYTEMMS
-154 ELMTKLSISR
+154 KLTINR
-164 VSYGRDGKQ
+164 VSYAKDGKQ

-188 NKIYGV
+188 KKIYGV

-236 LQVQRLRQN
+236 LQVQRLRQQ
-245 SNLFE
+245 SNLFD

-265 RGQQVGLQVQLKG
+265 RGQQVGLQVQLRG
-278 MRNLYQSYQNLLDK
+278 MRSLYQSYQKLVNE
-292 NNPIGVLMTQGQ
+292 NNPVGVLMTQGQ
-304 AYGGLLS
+304 AYSGLLS
-311 QIQKIDSDLSLKL
+311 QIQKVDSDLSLKS
-324 AQYREDSLPVLAL
+324 AQYREDSLPILAL
-337 RKSREELVLTAT
+337 RKSREELILTSS
-349 QQAKEVVMGNLASQ
+349 QQAKEVVMANLSSQ
-363 IKEVEARDREMTAL
+363 IKEVEARDREMTLL
-377 QKALYQKIRNFSV
+377 QKELNQKIRNFSV

-437 IPLDKFNRPIPATV
+437 IPLDKFGKYITSTV

-463 LSSLLGIA
+463 LSGLLGIA
-471 VGLLVEVLNTVFHS
+471 VGLLVEVLNTVFHT

-490 IATKLPVIGVIP
+490 IATRLPVIGIIP

-507 RRRAPARQRK
+507 KRRPPVRSRK
-517 LTSARSS
+517 LTSARSN
-524 SKSQVQVLE
+524 SKVEVMQLGEAQPTVPILE
-533 SLDTE
+533 PSLFSD
-538 PTAPTL
+538 
-544 IGGQSIFRELD
+544 LD

-561 FRSLYTNIHLLSAGT
+561 FRSLYTNIHLLSAGRT
-576 AIRSLLVS
+576 IRSLLVS

-598 LAAIAAAVGQRVLLV
+598 LAATAAAVGQRVLLV

-623 TKLGLPNVR
+623 AKLGLPNVR
-632 GLADAIST
+632 GLGDAIST

-649 RALNQDNLFVLT
+649 RSPNQDNLFVLT

-691 VIYDTPPLAGLA
+691 VIYDTPPLGGLA

-708 AAHTDATIMVVQIAK
+708 AAHTDATIMVVQIGK
-723 TDRAQVRKV
+723 TDRSQVRRV

-751 KNDPNSYRQR
+751 KNDRHSYRSR
-761 SVGLDTLYDQKLSA
+761 PVGLETLYDQKLPV
-775 LGTKNQ
+775 LGTNNQ
-781 N
+781 K

>member
-10 FTPKSNGKLPDF
+10 FTPKSNGKLPNL
-22 SAQNYRDRF
+22 SAQNYRDNF
-31 VEETEEEKLDLSWLL
+31 VEETEEEKLDLSWLF

-64 ALAGTAIVT
+64 ALAGTAILIT
-73 ASKQI
+73 SKKI
-78 TLEYE
+78 TLDYE

-100 KQLDNTVAADLAKI
+100 KQLDNSVTADLAKI

-141 QDLRAWNPNLTYS
+141 QELRAWNPNLTYTEMMS
-154 ELMTKLSISR
+154 KLTINR
-164 VSYGRDGKQ
+164 VSYAKDGKQ

-188 NKIYGV
+188 KKIYGV

-236 LQVQRLRQN
+236 LQVQRLRQQ
-245 SNLFE
+245 SNLFD

-265 RGQQVGLQVQLKG
+265 RGQQVGLQVQLRG
-278 MRNLYQSYQNLLDK
+278 MRSLYQSYQKLVNE
-292 NNPIGVLMTQGQ
+292 NNPVGVLMTQGQ
-304 AYGGLLS
+304 AYSGLLS
-311 QIQKIDSDLSLKL
+311 QIQKVDSDLSLKS
-324 AQYREDSLPVLAL
+324 AQYRDDSLPILAL
-337 RKSREELVLTAT
+337 RKSREELILTSS
-349 QQAKEVVMGNLASQ
+349 QQAKEVVMSNLSSQ
-363 IKEVEARDREMTAL
+363 IKEVEARDREMTLL
-377 QKALYQKIRNFSV
+377 QKELNKKIRDFSV
-390 TTRQYDNLVREQ
+390 TTREYDNLVREQ

-437 IPLDKFNRPIPATV
+437 IPLDKFGKYITSTV

-471 VGLLVEVLNTVFHS
+471 VGLLVEVLNTVFHT

-490 IATKLPVIGVIP
+490 IATRLPVIGVIP

-507 RRRAPARQRK
+507 KRRPPVRSRK
-517 LTSARSS
+517 LTSARSN
-524 SKSQVQVLE
+524 SKVEVMQLGEAQPTVPILE
-533 SLDTE
+533 PSLFSD
-538 PTAPTL
+538 
-544 IGGQSIFRELD
+544 LD

-561 FRSLYTNIHLLSAGT
+561 FRSLYTNIHLLSAGRT
-576 AIRSLLVS
+576 IRSLLVS

-598 LAAIAAAVGQRVLLV
+598 LAATAAAVGQRVLLV

-623 TKLGLPNVR
+623 AKLGLPNVR
-632 GLADAIST
+632 GLGDAIST

-649 RALNQDNLFVLT
+649 RSPNQDNLFVLT

-691 VIYDTPPLAGLA
+691 VIYDTPPLGGLA

-708 AAHTDATIMVVQIAK
+708 AAHTDATIMVVQIGK
-723 TDRAQVRKV
+723 TDRSQVRRV

-751 KNDPNSYRQR
+751 KNDRHSYRSR
-761 SVGLDTLYDQKLSA
+761 PVGLETLYDQKLPV
-775 LGTKNQ
+775 LGTNNQ
-781 N
+781 K

>member
-10 FTPKSNGKLPDF
+10 FTPKSNGKLPNF
-22 SAQNYRDRF
+22 SAQNYRDNF
-31 VEETEEEKLDLSWLL
+31 VEETEEEKLDLSWLF

-64 ALAGTAIVT
+64 ALAGTAIFIT
-73 ASKQI
+73 SKKI
-78 TLEYE
+78 TLDYE

-141 QDLRAWNPNLTYS
+141 QELRAWNPNLTYTEMMS
-154 ELMTKLSISR
+154 KLTINR
-164 VSYGRDGKQ
+164 VSYAKDGKQ

-188 NKIYGV
+188 KKIYGV

-236 LQVQRLRQN
+236 LQVQRLRQQ
-245 SNLFE
+245 SNLFD

-265 RGQQVGLQVQLKG
+265 RGQQVGLQVQLRG
-278 MRNLYQSYQNLLDK
+278 MRSLYQSYQKLVNE
-292 NNPIGVLMTQGQ
+292 NNPVGVLMTQGQ
-304 AYGGLLS
+304 AYSGLLS
-311 QIQKIDSDLSLKL
+311 QIQKVDSDLSLKS
-324 AQYREDSLPVLAL
+324 AQYREDSLPILAL
-337 RKSREELVLTAT
+337 RKSREELILTSS
-349 QQAKEVVMGNLASQ
+349 QQAKEVVMSNLSSQ
-363 IKEVEARDREMTAL
+363 IKEVEARDREMTLL
-377 QKALYQKIRNFSV
+377 QKELNKKIRDFSV
-390 TTRQYDNLVREQ
+390 TTREYDNLVREQ

-437 IPLDKFNRPIPATV
+437 IPLDKFGKYITSTV

-463 LSSLLGIA
+463 LSGLLGIA
-471 VGLLVEVLNTVFHS
+471 VGLLVEVLNTVFHT

-490 IATKLPVIGVIP
+490 IATRLPVIGIIP

-507 RRRAPARQRK
+507 KRRPPVRSRK
-517 LTSARSS
+517 LTSARSN
-524 SKSQVQVLE
+524 SKVEVMQLGEAQPTVPILGP
-533 SLDTE
+533 SLFSD
-538 PTAPTL
+538 
-544 IGGQSIFRELD
+544 LD

-561 FRSLYTNIHLLSAGT
+561 FRSLYTNIHLLSAGRT
-576 AIRSLLVS
+576 IRSLLVS

-598 LAAIAAAVGQRVLLV
+598 LAATAAAVGQRVLLV

-623 TKLGLPNVR
+623 AKLGLPNVR
-632 GLADAIST
+632 GLGDAIST

-649 RALNQDNLFVLT
+649 RSPNQDNLFVLT

-691 VIYDTPPLAGLA
+691 VIYDTPPLGGLA

-708 AAHTDATIMVVQIAK
+708 AAHTDATIMVVQIGK
-723 TDRAQVRKV
+723 TDRSQVRRV

-751 KNDPNSYRQR
+751 KNDRHSYRSR
-761 SVGLDTLYDQKLSA
+761 PVGLETLYDQKLPV
-775 LGTKNQ
+775 LGTNNQ
-781 N
+781 K

>member
-10 FTPKSNGKLPDF
+10 FTPKSNGKLPNF
-22 SAQNYRDRF
+22 SAQNYRDNF
-31 VEETEEEKLDLSWLL
+31 VEETEEEKLDLSWLF

-64 ALAGTAIVT
+64 ALAGTAIFIT
-73 ASKQI
+73 SKKI
-78 TLEYE
+78 TLDYE

-141 QDLRAWNPNLTYS
+141 QELQAWNPNLTYTEMMS
-154 ELMTKLSISR
+154 KLTINR
-164 VSYGRDGKQ
+164 VSYAKDGKQ

-188 NKIYGV
+188 KKIYGV

-236 LQVQRLRQN
+236 LQVQRLRQQ
-245 SNLFE
+245 SNLFD

-265 RGQQVGLQVQLKG
+265 RGQQVGLQVQLRG
-278 MRNLYQSYQNLLDK
+278 MRSLYQSYQKLVNE
-292 NNPIGVLMTQGQ
+292 NNPVGVLMTQGQ
-304 AYGGLLS
+304 AYSGLLS
-311 QIQKIDSDLSLKL
+311 QIQKVDSDLSLKS
-324 AQYREDSLPVLAL
+324 AQYRDDSLPILAL
-337 RKSREELVLTAT
+337 RKSREELILTSS
-349 QQAKEVVMGNLASQ
+349 QQAKEVVMSNLSSQ
-363 IKEVEARDREMTAL
+363 IKEVEARDREMTLL
-377 QKALYQKIRNFSV
+377 QKELNKKIRDFSV
-390 TTRQYDNLVREQ
+390 TTREYDNLVREQ

-437 IPLDKFNRPIPATV
+437 IPLDKFGKYITSTV

-463 LSSLLGIA
+463 LSGLLGIA
-471 VGLLVEVLNTVFHS
+471 VGLLVEVLNTVFHT

-490 IATKLPVIGVIP
+490 IATRLPVIGIIP

-507 RRRAPARQRK
+507 KRRPPVRSRK
-517 LTSARSS
+517 LTSARSN
-524 SKSQVQVLE
+524 SKVEVMQLGEAQPTVPILE
-533 SLDTE
+533 PSLFSD
-538 PTAPTL
+538 
-544 IGGQSIFRELD
+544 LD

-561 FRSLYTNIHLLSAGT
+561 FRSLYTNIHLLSAGRT
-576 AIRSLLVS
+576 IRSLLVS

-598 LAAIAAAVGQRVLLV
+598 LAATAAAVGQRVLLV

-623 TKLGLPNVR
+623 AKLGLPNVR
-632 GLADAIST
+632 GLGDAIST

-649 RALNQDNLFVLT
+649 RSPNQDNLFVLT

-691 VIYDTPPLAGLA
+691 VIYDTPPLGGLA

-708 AAHTDATIMVVQIAK
+708 AAHTDATIMVVQIGK
-723 TDRAQVRKV
+723 TDRSQVRRV

-751 KNDPNSYRQR
+751 KNDRHSYRSR
-761 SVGLDTLYDQKLSA
+761 PVGLETLYDQKLPV
-775 LGTKNQ
+775 LGTNNQ
-781 N
+781 K